1 MQPKFSDCSLFHETS
16 RKYLEN
22 GAKISQAIDYPFHTY
37 KLTSGNFE
45 SVISPTEISLNEN
58 M

>member
-45 SVISPTEISLNEN
+45 SVISPTEISLN
-58 M
+58 